1 MKKKYFGT
9 DGIRGQV
16 NEYPIR
22 SDFIFKLS
30 FSLSE
35 YLNSVNGT
43 KSKKKVLIGKD
54 TRASCRMIESSLISG
69 FTAAGIDCITI
80 GEVPTPLVSFL
91 TRHLNCELGIMISA
105 SHNPYFDNG
114 VKLFKSNGT
123 KLTDSEELK
132 IEKILKNTCDL
143 NYCCA
148 KKIGT
153 EIKYKSAFI
162 EYTKSIKKIIP
173 KNIKFNNLKVVM
185 DCANGSASEIAPKIF
200 KELNINT
207 ITMFNKPNG
216 KNINSGCGSLFPDI
230 LKKNVLLNNA
240 DIGFAF
246 DGDADRLIVIDERG
260 NLINGD
266 KILAIVGSSLQKQ
279 DKLKGQGLIAT
290 KMSNYG
296 LKDYL
301 KKRDINLFECE
312 VGDRYVIEEMK
323 KRKCNLGGEQS
334 GHIIFSDF
342 SSTGDAL
349 LSALQILTILKME
362 KKKISEILVD
372 FKDIPQKLI
381 NLRLNNNLNV
391 IYKNKSLHELIN
403 ELNNDLGEKGMVLVR
418 KSGTENILRIMVQ
431 SYKDDLKEETIKK
444 IESFIKKID
453 K

>member
-9 DGIRGQV
+9 DGIRGKV
-16 NEYPIR
+16 NQYPIR

-35 YLNSVNGT
+35 YLETINDT

-54 TRASCRMIESSLISG
+54 TRASCRMIESSLVSG
-69 FTAAGIDCITI
+69 FTSAGIDCITI

-91 TRHLNCELGIMISA
+91 TRYLRCELGIMISA

-114 VKLFKSNGT
+114 VKIFKSDGI

-132 IEKILKNTCDL
+132 IEQIFKNTCDL
-143 NYCCA
+143 NYCSPS
-148 KKIGT
+148 KIGA
-153 EIKYKSAFI
+153 EIKYESRFT
-162 EYTKSIKKIIP
+162 EYTKNIRKIIP
-173 KNIKFNNLKVVM
+173 KNIDFNDLKVVM
-185 DCANGSASEIAPKIF
+185 DCANGSASVIAPQIF
-200 KELNINT
+200 KELNINV
-207 ITMFNKPNG
+207 ITMFNKPDG
-216 KNINSGCGSLFPDI
+216 KNINLGCGALFADSL
-230 LKKNVLLNNA
+230 KQNVLSNNA
-240 DIGFAF
+240 DVGFAF
-246 DGDADRLIVIDERG
+246 DGDADRLIVIDEKG

-279 DKLKGQGLIAT
+279 GKLKGQGLIAT

-296 LKDYL
+296 LRDYL
-301 KKRDINLFECE
+301 KKRDISLFECD

-342 SSTGDAL
+342 SSTGDAI
-349 LSALQILTILKME
+349 LSALQILTILEIENKKM
-362 KKKISEILVD
+362 SEILVD
-372 FKDIPQKLI
+372 FNDIPQKLI
-381 NLRLNNNLNV
+381 NLKLKNDLNV
-391 IYKNKSLHELIN
+391 IYKNKNLHKLIN
-403 ELNNDLGEKGMVLVR
+403 ELNDNLEDKGMVLVR

-431 SYKDDLKEETIKK
+431 SYEDELKEKIIQK

>member
-16 NEYPIR
+16 NQFPIR
-22 SDFIFKLS
+22 PDFIFKLS

-35 YLNSVNGT
+35 YLDRVNGT

-54 TRASCRMIESSLISG
+54 TRASCKMIESSLVSG
-69 FTAAGIDCITI
+69 FTAAGVDCITV

-91 TRHLNCELGIMISA
+91 TRHLSCELGIMISA
-105 SHNPYFDNG
+105 SHNPYTDNG
-114 VKLFKSNGT
+114 VKIFKSDGT
-123 KLTDSEELK
+123 KLTDFEELE
-132 IEKILKNTCDL
+132 IEKILEHTNDL
-143 NYCCA
+143 NFCDA
-148 KKIGT
+148 SKIGT
-153 EIKYKSAFI
+153 EIRYESRFL
-162 EYTKSIKKIIP
+162 EYMNNIRKIIP
-173 KNIKFNNLKVVM
+173 QNINFNCLKVVM
-185 DCANGSASEIAPKIF
+185 DCANGSASIIAPQIF

-207 ITMFNKPNG
+207 ITLFNKPDG
-216 KNINSGCGSLFPDI
+216 KNINLGCGTLFSDT
-230 LKKNVLLNNA
+230 LKQNVLSNNA
-240 DIGFAF
+240 DVGFAF

-279 DKLKGQGLIAT
+279 GKLKGQGLIAT

-301 KKRDINLFECE
+301 KNRDINLFECD

-342 SSTGDAL
+342 SSTGDAI
-349 LSALQILTILKME
+349 LSALQILTILKLE
-362 KKKISEILVD
+362 NKKMSEILVD

-381 NLRLNNNLNV
+381 NLKLNNDLNI
-391 IYKNKSLHELIN
+391 IYKNKSLHKLIN
-403 ELNNDLGEKGMVLVR
+403 ELNNDFGDKGMILVR
-418 KSGTENILRIMVQ
+418 KSGTENVLRIMVQ
-431 SYKDDLKEETIKK
+431 SYEDELKEKTIQK
-444 IESFIKKID
+444 IESFIKEID